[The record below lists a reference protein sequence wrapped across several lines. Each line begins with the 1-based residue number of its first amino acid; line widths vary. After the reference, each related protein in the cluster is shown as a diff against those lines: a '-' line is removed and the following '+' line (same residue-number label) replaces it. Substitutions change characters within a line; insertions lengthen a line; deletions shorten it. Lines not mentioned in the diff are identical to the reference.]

1 MYVFI
6 PIEKLINLP
15 PLRMQRVHTHT
26 YTHFSIWDFLLH
38 ALATYL
44 NIVLNSHYVLVF
56 DFEFSLFAK
65 LEEAR
70 KCLGI

>member
-15 PLRMQRVHTHT
+15 PLRMRRVHTNIHT
-26 YTHFSIWDFLLH
+26 DFSIWGFLLH

-44 NIVLNSHYVLVF
+44 NIVLNSHYVRIF
-56 DFEFSLFAK
+56 NFEFSLFAK

>member
-15 PLRMQRVHTHT
+15 PLRMRRVHTNIHT
-26 YTHFSIWDFLLH
+26 DFSIWGFLLH
-38 ALATYL
+38 ALATYFRIF
-44 NIVLNSHYVLVF
+44 N
-56 DFEFSLFAK
+56 FEFSLFAK